1 MGRLV
6 VVSCAAFCRDVN
18 DLWLRSLRVGTGR
31 WHSCQAGAE
40 QHAGEACVWVS
51 RWSPLGCGGGK
62 RCQRGLTKER
72 RRCCLLKKTSSL
84 APGSS
89 WGRGALGNV
98 RRSSLSSL
106 GLCCGPDQ
114 KLANSKSKNNFPG
127 RCVEALVRCTGPDP
141 LKTLSKECRVPSRAD
156 QSRAR
161 FSLPPTPRFFT
172 IWQGGE

>member
-6 VVSCAAFCRDVN
+6 VVSRAAFRRDVN
-18 DLWLRSLRVGTGR
+18 DLWLCSLRVGTGR

-40 QHAGEACVWVS
+40 QHAGEAGVD
-51 RWSPLGCGGGK
+51 GGK
-62 RCQRGLTKER
+62 RSQRGLKKER
-72 RRCCLLKKTSSL
+72 RRYCLLKKAGAL
-84 APGSS
+84 APRSS

-98 RRSSLSSL
+98 RRSSRSSPGL
-106 GLCCGPDQ
+106 GCGPDQ

-127 RCVEALVRCTGPDP
+127 RSGEALVRCTGPDP
-141 LKTLSKECRVPSRAD
+141 LKTLSKECRVPSRAG